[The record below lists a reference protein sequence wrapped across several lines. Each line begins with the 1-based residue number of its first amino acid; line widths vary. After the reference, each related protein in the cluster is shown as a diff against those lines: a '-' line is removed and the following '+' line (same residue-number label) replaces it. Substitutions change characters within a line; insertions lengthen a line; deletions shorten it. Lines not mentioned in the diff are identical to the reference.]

1 MKIKIAE
8 NIRLFRKQHSFTQ
21 EQLAEALGVTAG
33 AVHKWEAGQ
42 SVPEVKLLM
51 ELADLFEISVDTL
64 LGYDR
69 QIENIEN
76 RIERIKNYVLEKD
89 FDEAIVEVE
98 KALKKYPNNFDVVYV
113 AAKVY
118 MCKAS
123 EDKDEKSS
131 LKSNELFHNAI
142 TLLYQNKDSS
152 INEVT
157 ILNYVGLNYLNAGH
171 TEKAIEILK
180 QNNICNMNSARIG
193 FAYTMLKQP
202 DEARSYLGYSYMS
215 IINNVLHTIGGIA
228 LMYAQK
234 KDKLCI
240 EAGLW
245 LVDFFDSIKKDENS
259 IIFSDKIKAIILA
272 EIAVMKATFGDYNK
286 AEKYITD
293 AYNLATEFDNAPIY
307 TTNGVKFLT
316 DEDEIRLSVDGL
328 GETAVDGIEGF
339 VFENAEPSEALDFVR
354 DIFERLKNEKES

>member
-51 ELADLFEISVDTL
+51 ELADLVEISVDTL

-69 QIENIEN
+69 QSENIEN
-76 RIERIKNYVLEKD
+76 RIERIKQYVLEKD
-89 FDEAIVEVE
+89 LEEAIVEVE

-123 EDKDEKSS
+123 EDKDEKSL
-131 LKSNELFHNAI
+131 LKSNEMFHNAI

-157 ILNYVGLNYLNAGH
+157 ILNYVGLNYLNAGQ

-180 QNNICNMNSARIG
+180 KNNICNMNSARIG

-202 DEARSYLGYSYMS
+202 DEARSYLSNSYMS
-215 IINNVLHTIGGIA
+215 IINNVLHTIGGMA

-234 KDKLCI
+234 K
-240 EAGLW
+240 
-245 LVDFFDSIKKDENS
+245 
-259 IIFSDKIKAIILA
+259 
-272 EIAVMKATFGDYNK
+272 
-286 AEKYITD
+286 
-293 AYNLATEFDNAPIY
+293 
-307 TTNGVKFLT
+307 
-316 DEDEIRLSVDGL
+316 
-328 GETAVDGIEGF
+328 
-339 VFENAEPSEALDFVR
+339 ENAKIVSEGSVPQVPVLMFISNAEGINLDKTIWIDTAKNYAELLENAKCVEL
-354 DIFERLKNEKES
+354 DCPHYVHDYEYERIAEEMKSFLNFN